1 MNILK
6 TGHEPSQG
14 RFIRKIIFNLLTDF
28 QRPAKDACGM
38 RPPVLNVPTSQA
50 AKTTEATA
58 NGFTLVE
65 LMVVI
70 FILGLLTTVVVIN
83 VLPSQ
88 DRAMVEKARADIAT
102 IGQALEMYRLD
113 NLTYPSSS
121 DGLTALVSAP
131 QGLSATTRYR
141 QGGYIKKLPDDPWGR
156 PYQYDNPGRNGPGF
170 DLYSLGADGAPG
182 GENDDAD
189 IYAE

>member
-1 MNILK
+1 MTTDIEN
-6 TGHEPSQG
+6 PDAA
-14 RFIRKIIFNLLTDF
+14 LT
-28 QRPAKDACGM
+28 PKAKP
-38 RPPVLNVPTSQA
+38 RQ
-50 AKTTEATA
+50 KR

-70 FILGLLTTVVVIN
+70 FILGLLTTIVVIN

-88 DRAMVEKARADIAT
+88 DRAMVQKARADIAT
-102 IGQALEMYRLD
+102 LGQALEMYRLD
-113 NLTYPSSS
+113 NLAYPGSS
-121 DGLTALVSAP
+121 DGLQALIAP
-131 QGLSATTRYR
+131 PASLATTARYR

-156 PYQYDNPGRNGPGF
+156 PYQYDNPGRQGPGF

-182 GENDDAD
+182 GDDDNAD

>member
-1 MNILK
+1 MLKILYHLFTDMNRPVPR
-6 TGHEPSQG
+6 PSARNDG
-14 RFIRKIIFNLLTDF
+14 KK
-28 QRPAKDACGM
+28 PK
-38 RPPVLNVPTSQA
+38 P
-50 AKTTEATA
+50 

-70 FILGLLTTVVVIN
+70 FILGLLTTIVVIN

-102 IGQALEMYRLD
+102 LGQALEMYRLD
-113 NLTYPSSS
+113 NLTYPASS
-121 DGLTALVSAP
+121 DGLAALTAAPASLSPSA
-131 QGLSATTRYR
+131 RYR

-182 GENDDAD
+182 GEEDNAD

>member
-1 MNILK
+1 M
-6 TGHEPSQG
+6 TTDMDEQG
-14 RFIRKIIFNLLTDF
+14 KALAPGKKQRKK
-28 QRPAKDACGM
+28 R
-38 RPPVLNVPTSQA
+38 
-50 AKTTEATA
+50 

-70 FILGLLTTVVVIN
+70 FILGLLTTIVVIN

-88 DRAMVEKARADIAT
+88 DRAMIQKARADIAT
-102 IGQALEMYRLD
+102 LGQALEMYRLD
-113 NLTYPSSS
+113 NLSYPTSS
-121 DGLTALVSAP
+121 DGLQALVTAP
-131 QGLSATTRYR
+131 PSLTTTARYR

-156 PYQYDNPGRNGPGF
+156 PYQYDNPGRQGPGF

-182 GENDDAD
+182 GEDDNAD

>member
-1 MNILK
+1 M
-6 TGHEPSQG
+6 T
-14 RFIRKIIFNLLTDF
+14 TDIENPD
-28 QRPAKDACGM
+28 QDHAPEAKQKQK
-38 RPPVLNVPTSQA
+38 R
-50 AKTTEATA
+50 

-70 FILGLLTTVVVIN
+70 FILGLLTTIVVIN

-102 IGQALEMYRLD
+102 LGQALEMYRLD
-113 NLTYPSSS
+113 NLSYPGSS
-121 DGLTALVSAP
+121 DGLQALIAP
-131 QGLSATTRYR
+131 PASLATTGRYR

-156 PYQYDNPGRNGPGF
+156 PYQYDNPGRQGPGF

-182 GENDDAD
+182 GEDDNAD
-189 IYAE
+189 IYGE

>member
-1 MNILK
+1 MTRFNTGK
-6 TGHEPSQG
+6 TPSQG
-14 RFIRKIIFNLLTDF
+14 RYFRKIIFNLLTDF
-28 QRPAKDACGM
+28 RRPEKEECTVRQHILSVSAGHKPKAPG
-38 RPPVLNVPTSQA
+38 V
-50 AKTTEATA
+50 TT

-113 NLTYPSSS
+113 NLSYPSSS
-121 DGLTALVSAP
+121 DGLAALTAAP
-131 QGLSATTRYR
+131 AGLPATSRYR
-141 QGGYIKKLPDDPWGR
+141 QGGYIKTLPDDPWGR

-182 GENDDAD
+182 GEENDAD

>member
-1 MNILK
+1 MTTDTDDQDEVLDPGK
-6 TGHEPSQG
+6 KQ
-14 RFIRKIIFNLLTDF
+14 RKK
-28 QRPAKDACGM
+28 R
-38 RPPVLNVPTSQA
+38 
-50 AKTTEATA
+50 

-70 FILGLLTTVVVIN
+70 FILGLLTTIVVIN

-88 DRAMVEKARADIAT
+88 DRAMVQKAQADIAT
-102 IGQALEMYRLD
+102 LGQALEMYRLD
-113 NLTYPSSS
+113 NLSYPSSS
-121 DGLTALVSAP
+121 DGLQALVAP
-131 QGLSATTRYR
+131 PASLATTARYR

-156 PYQYDNPGRNGPGF
+156 PYQYDNPGRQGPGF

-182 GENDDAD
+182 GEDDNAD

>member
-1 MNILK
+1 MTTDMDNPGE
-6 TGHEPSQG
+6 TEVSEDRP
-14 RFIRKIIFNLLTDF
+14 RKK
-28 QRPAKDACGM
+28 R
-38 RPPVLNVPTSQA
+38 
-50 AKTTEATA
+50 

-70 FILGLLTTVVVIN
+70 FILGLLTTIVVIN

-88 DRAMVEKARADIAT
+88 DRAMVQKARSDIAT
-102 IGQALEMYRLD
+102 LGQALEMYRLD
-113 NLTYPSSS
+113 NLGYPTSA
-121 DGLTALVSAP
+121 DGLQALIAP
-131 QGLSATTRYR
+131 PASLATTARYR

-156 PYQYDNPGRNGPGF
+156 PYQYDNPGRQGPGF

-182 GENDDAD
+182 GDDDNAD

>member
-1 MNILK
+1 MLSILK
-6 TGHEPSQG
+6 NRITEMSLAQA
-14 RFIRKIIFNLLTDF
+14 RD
-28 QRPAKDACGM
+28 AKKK
-38 RPPVLNVPTSQA
+38 P
-50 AKTTEATA
+50 KA

-70 FILGLLTTVVVIN
+70 FILGLLTTIVVIN

-102 IGQALEMYRLD
+102 LGQALEMYRLD
-113 NLTYPSSS
+113 NLSYPVSS
-121 DGLTALVSAP
+121 DGLAALTSAP
-131 QGLSATTRYR
+131 ASLPPSARYR

-182 GENDDAD
+182 GDEDNAD

>member
-1 MNILK
+1 MIMTTDIENPDAASAQ
-6 TGHEPSQG
+6 EA
-14 RFIRKIIFNLLTDF
+14 RK
-28 QRPAKDACGM
+28 QQKR
-38 RPPVLNVPTSQA
+38 
-50 AKTTEATA
+50 

-70 FILGLLTTVVVIN
+70 FILGLLTTIVVIN

-88 DRAMVEKARADIAT
+88 DKAMVQKARADIAT
-102 IGQALEMYRLD
+102 LGQALEMYRLD
-113 NLTYPSSS
+113 NLAYPGSS
-121 DGLTALVSAP
+121 DGLQSLIAP
-131 QGLSATTRYR
+131 PASLATTARYR

-156 PYQYDNPGRNGPGF
+156 PYQYDNPGRQGPGF

-182 GENDDAD
+182 GEDDNAD